1 MVAMNGIVYID
12 KPKGMTSFDLC
23 RKLRPFF
30 ATKKIGHTGTLDPNA
45 TGVMVILG
53 GSATKAAQFL
63 VHDRKEYEAEVLLG
77 IATDTL
83 DIDGK
88 VLEEKPDQMIDE
100 TALREAMTK
109 YLGKSKQIP
118 PMTSAIKVQGKKLYE
133 YQRQGKDVEVEE
145 RDIEV
150 FAIELLS
157 LTENGFVFR
166 ADVSS
171 GTYIRALV
179 RDLLNDLGL
188 VGTLKELRRTKAGNV
203 TIDMC
208 TSPEKVLT
216 EGAPLHDVYEVLS
229 DAYPV
234 YGYEPE
240 NDILNGKKISLDSDE
255 ERVLIANGKRALAI
269 YEKDGSIYR
278 CVRGLL

>member
-30 ATKKIGHTGTLDPNA
+30 ATKKTGHTGTLDPNA

-63 VHDRKEYEAEVLLG
+63 VHDRKEYVAEVLLG

-88 VLEEKPDQMIDE
+88 AIEEKPDQEIDE

-157 LTENGFVFR
+157 LTESGFVFR

-208 TSPEKVLT
+208 TSLEKVLT
-216 EGAPLHDVYEVLS
+216 EGAPIHDVYEVLS

-240 NDILNGKKISLDSDE
+240 SDILNGKKISLDSDE

-269 YEKDGSIYR
+269 YEKDGGIYR